1 MELFVQGYD
10 DDTKFVIEVG
20 ENDTTETMRQKV
32 ATATGLCEDSFR
44 MGFGGKEE
52 GEDITE
58 LSAGD
63 TVVLTKTMKR
73 VRDDAPPRGTL
84 GRRPPP
90 LWGEASAKARG
101 RRTAAGG
108 SLDAMCGGAGGQGG
122 EKGVLQ
128 KYLRGFDMRV
138 KDAGGNGDCQFKAVS
153 MAVHGDATAHGGL
166 REMAV
171 GVLEREAENWGEHVD
186 GGPSAYRR
194 YCSAMAKQ
202 GSWGDHLTLKALAEV
217 LMREVYAFSV
227 KDGEVRVLK
236 VHPKEK
242 GSGAAVTVAYV
253 DACHYLCV
261 LPTSTGE
268 EAAEDRARK
277 AMVGGALEV
286 TEKPYTVPQPRND
299 AKAGTEGGFTQGGGK
314 KKTTAALTLLQSEW
328 VGSTLVPWGEVV
340 DKSEGVCLVPQGRE
354 VEAEGKIARTPGV
367 TWVGFGSFPKSGG
380 EKMQCPMGK
389 QGNGGKVNGAAST
402 AVYVVGR
409 LRPGRGNGG
418 KKASAAVQLVTVFV
432 TMRPTAGQAQD
443 LVSAGKK
450 MRAEVGCNLN
460 RPPLWQ
466 EGKLISSVADVRE
479 DVAERC
485 LKQSGKGGVFFR
497 MRREQSEHLPVV
509 WLVDGVGL
517 EEAQGLAT
525 RMGGWGV
532 AARYESLGIRV
543 KKEDQERANAAL
555 MQEGKAPEGRY
566 VVSGFPSGTSGEA
579 VMESLAGAGWTVT
592 PLRRLE
598 GWRWVVGAKLD
609 PPTWAMDMEGNGKGL
624 LIRKDGHKE
633 GGGRA
638 TAPGPGA
645 KQKAKVHTAHASGP
659 TFGARTAPA
668 ATAQHNRGTG
678 PDYGWVSW
686 AAHARQAATAPA
698 AAKPPTTT
706 SRTPPPTTTTT
717 TKQRTPKGQPPMTS
731 PAPSPEDAG
740 EKWAELE
747 RRMEERLD
755 RLVGER
761 LQTLLQ
767 ETVASLTAQLREE
780 RVEQRKEQQ
789 VWMAAM
795 LEQVGKLCSMPKE
808 ATAAAREDAAAAAAA
823 LRQEEEEAK
832 AAAAAALRQREEEA
846 KAAAAAVLKQREE
859 EVKAAAAAAL
869 RQEEE
874 EEAKAAA
881 AAALRQREEE
891 AKAAA
896 AAVLKQREEEVKAA
910 AAAALRQ
917 REEEAK
923 AAAAAALKQREE
935 EVKAAAAAALRQR
948 EEEVKAAAAAVLKQR
963 EEEVKA
969 AAAAALRQEEEVA
982 AAAALKQREE
992 EVKAAAAAAL
1002 RQREE
1007 EEKAAAA
1014 AVLKQREEADAAAA
1028 ILWQQE
1034 EEAAAAAAAVAAE
1047 NARQREGEAAAT
1059 TAPTVAVPT
1068 AAPTT
1073 PEMQMADELLDTLP
1087 DGNAEDVMSPEPAT
1101 MAGKR
1106 IRAGNGSSEVEELSP
1121 RRRRRRADTIRG
1133 KPGVVVEVAEARNRS
1148 RSAPPRD
1155 TSPTAD
1161 VAGAGDVEVV
1171 VASPKKKKKRRNI
1184 VAAEKRRE
1192 ALRAA
1197 QEEAAAKKERR
1208 AAAVQAQREQEQGEN
1223 AGAGTP
1229 APTTPDAEARMDDAD
1244 MALPVQTSP
1253 DCAAVEEDAETSP
1266 APRVPVAP
1274 PAVTL
1279 AGKREDRSESG
1290 ETVALLS
1297 PPRRMRTEVPA
1308 KEQAEGNEKNE
1319 ESYGNAVLEAG
1330 DSMEYCEE
1338 GGNGAAIP
1346 VTVVKVA
1353 GDVIEIA
1360 FRPVQGLDNRLV
1372 GRNTLRDV
1380 GR

>member
-1 MELFVQGYD
+1 MELCVQGYD

-20 ENDTTETMRQKV
+20 EKDTTETMRQKV
-32 ATATGLCEDSFR
+32 ASATGLCEDSFR

-63 TVVLTKTMKR
+63 TVVLTKTTKR

-823 LRQEEEEAK
+823 LRQEEEE
-832 AAAAAALRQREEEA
+832 
-846 KAAAAAVLKQREE
+846 
-859 EVKAAAAAAL
+859 
-869 RQEEE
+869 
-874 EEAKAAA
+874 EAKAAA

-923 AAAAAALKQREE
+923 AAAAAA
-935 EVKAAAAAALRQR
+935 
-948 EEEVKAAAAAVLKQR
+948 LKQR

>member
-1 MELFVQGYD
+1 MELTIQGLGKD
-10 DDTKFVIEVG
+10 FVIEVG
-20 ENDTTETMRQKV
+20 EKDTTETMRQKV
-32 ATATGLCEDSFR
+32 ASATELCEDSFR

-832 AAAAAALRQREEEA
+832 AAAAAALRQREEE
-846 KAAAAAVLKQREE
+846 E
-859 EVKAAAAAAL
+859 
-869 RQEEE
+869 
-874 EEAKAAA
+874 
-881 AAALRQREEE
+881 
-891 AKAAA
+891 KAAA

-923 AAAAAALKQREE
+923 A
-935 EVKAAAAAALRQR
+935 
-948 EEEVKAAAAAVLKQR
+948 
-963 EEEVKA
+963 
-969 AAAAALRQEEEVA
+969 A

>member
-1 MELFVQGYD
+1 
-10 DDTKFVIEVG
+10 
-20 ENDTTETMRQKV
+20 
-32 ATATGLCEDSFR
+32 
-44 MGFGGKEE
+44 
-52 GEDITE
+52 
-58 LSAGD
+58 
-63 TVVLTKTMKR
+63 
-73 VRDDAPPRGTL
+73 
-84 GRRPPP
+84 
-90 LWGEASAKARG
+90 
-101 RRTAAGG
+101 
-108 SLDAMCGGAGGQGG
+108 MCGGAGGQGG

-874 EEAKAAA
+874 EAKAAA

-923 AAAAAALKQREE
+923 AA
-935 EVKAAAAAALRQR
+935 
-948 EEEVKAAAAAVLKQR
+948 
-963 EEEVKA
+963 
-969 AAAAALRQEEEVA
+969 
-982 AAAALKQREE
+982 
-992 EVKAAAAAAL
+992 
-1002 RQREE
+1002 
-1007 EEKAAAA
+1007 
-1014 AVLKQREEADAAAA
+1014 
-1028 ILWQQE
+1028 
-1034 EEAAAAAAAVAAE
+1034 
-1047 NARQREGEAAAT
+1047 
-1059 TAPTVAVPT
+1059 
-1068 AAPTT
+1068 
-1073 PEMQMADELLDTLP
+1073 LLQP
-1087 DGNAEDVMSPEPAT
+1087 
-1101 MAGKR
+1101 
-1106 IRAGNGSSEVEELSP
+1106 SSSA
-1121 RRRRRRADTIRG
+1121 RRR
-1133 KPGVVVEVAEARNRS
+1133 
-1148 RSAPPRD
+1148 
-1155 TSPTAD
+1155 
-1161 VAGAGDVEVV
+1161 
-1171 VASPKKKKKRRNI
+1171 
-1184 VAAEKRRE
+1184 
-1192 ALRAA
+1192 
-1197 QEEAAAKKERR
+1197 
-1208 AAAVQAQREQEQGEN
+1208 
-1223 AGAGTP
+1223 
-1229 APTTPDAEARMDDAD
+1229 
-1244 MALPVQTSP
+1244 
-1253 DCAAVEEDAETSP
+1253 
-1266 APRVPVAP
+1266 
-1274 PAVTL
+1274 
-1279 AGKREDRSESG
+1279 
-1290 ETVALLS
+1290 
-1297 PPRRMRTEVPA
+1297 
-1308 KEQAEGNEKNE
+1308 
-1319 ESYGNAVLEAG
+1319 
-1330 DSMEYCEE
+1330 
-1338 GGNGAAIP
+1338 
-1346 VTVVKVA
+1346 
-1353 GDVIEIA
+1353 
-1360 FRPVQGLDNRLV
+1360 
-1372 GRNTLRDV
+1372 
-1380 GR
+1380 